1 MLTRYEM
8 ARLVGI
14 RALQLSEGYEPHVF
28 ITDER
33 LRRDAVYVAALELY
47 EKKMDACVVRRGVSK
62 HVSMLSNPL
71 DLVTM
76 LNTRDGGERVYGS
89 SGISST
95 ARTSSVY
102 DARDGTTSSS
112 SMGKSCLSRDER
124 EGRSSLTPSME
135 KS

>member
-1 MLTRYEM
+1 MLTRYEV

-14 RALQLSEGYEPHVF
+14 RALQLSEGSEPRVF
-28 ITDER
+28 VTDGR

-47 EKKMDACVVRRGVSK
+47 ETNMDACVVRGGVSK

-71 DLVTM
+71 DLLTM
-76 LNTRDGGERVYGS
+76 LNTRDGGGRVYGS
-89 SGISST
+89 SGVRT

-102 DARDGTTSSS
+102 EARDGTSSSPIENACLSRDDRDFRSSS
-112 SMGKSCLSRDER
+112 SMS
-124 EGRSSLTPSME
+124 PSME